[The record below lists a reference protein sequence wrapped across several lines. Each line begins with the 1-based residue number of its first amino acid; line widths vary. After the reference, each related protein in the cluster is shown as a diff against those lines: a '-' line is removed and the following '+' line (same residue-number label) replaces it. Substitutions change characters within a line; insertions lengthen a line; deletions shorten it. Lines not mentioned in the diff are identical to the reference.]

1 MKKRI
6 IRLCIGAAVFVG
18 AAASAFLPLEE
29 AVLQR
34 VRLGLF
40 LTAYL
45 IVGYKVIWKAVR
57 NIAGGKVFDENFL
70 MAVASA
76 GAFFVGDYPE
86 AVAVMLFYQVGELFE
101 DYAVGRSRKN
111 IADLMNIRPDSA
123 SLKVGDEIRQ
133 VDPAEVSVGDV
144 ILVRPGEKIPLDG
157 RVLEGDSLVDTA
169 ALTGESVPREVSCGV
184 EVLSGCI
191 NLSGVLTI
199 EVSKPFGE
207 STVSK
212 ILDLVENATMKKA
225 RTENFIT
232 RFAAVYTPVVVIA
245 AVVLAVL
252 PPLVIP
258 GAVFSDW
265 LYRALNFL
273 VVSCPCALVISVPLS
288 FFGGIGGASRAGVLV
303 KGSNYL
309 EAMASAQCVVMDKT
323 GTLTR
328 GVFEVERI
336 CPAEGFTK
344 EQLLE
349 CAALAESYSPHP
361 ISASLKRA
369 WAGAAEA
376 VGKTGAVA
384 EMDAAR
390 THDVEEISGHGVKA
404 VVDLTDAEIG
414 KEGSVEVA
422 AGNAR
427 LMEKLGL
434 EYSQD
439 EIAGT
444 AVHVAI
450 GGRYAGYIV
459 IADQLKEDAAEAV
472 AALKNRGIRTVMLT
486 GDSKAAGEAAAD
498 ALGMDQVY
506 AELLPGDKVAKVESL
521 LRELAA
527 ETADGAADSGGKGGG
542 SDGDSLDGDSS
553 DGEGGSWDRKG
564 GSKRKGRLV
573 FVGDGINDAPVLARA
588 DVGIAMGGLG
598 SDAAI
603 EAADIVIMNDEPSKI
618 ALIMDISCR
627 TMAIVRQNIVF
638 ALGVKALVLILSAVG
653 LANMWAAVFA
663 DVGVSMLAIL
673 NSFRAMQVKQK

>member
-29 AVLQR
+29 TVLQR
-34 VRLGLF
+34 VRLVLF
-40 LTAYL
+40 LAAYL

-111 IADLMNIRPDSA
+111 IAELMNIRPDSA
-123 SLKVGDEIRQ
+123 NLKVGDEIRQ
-133 VDPAEVSVGDV
+133 VDPTEVSVGDV

-169 ALTGESVPREVSCGV
+169 ALTGESVPREAGCGS

-225 RTENFIT
+225 KTENFIT

-258 GAVFSDW
+258 GAAFSDW

-344 EQLLE
+344 DQLLE
-349 CAALAESYSPHP
+349 CAALAESYSSHP

-369 WAGAAEA
+369 WAGTAEKA
-376 VGKTGAVA
+376 GRSG
-384 EMDAAR
+384 EIDPAR
-390 THDVEEISGHGVKA
+390 VHDVEEISGHGVKA
-404 VVDLTDAEIG
+404 VVELTDAETG
-414 KEGSVEVA
+414 QDASVEVA

-427 LMEKLGL
+427 LMKMLEL
-434 EYSQD
+434 EYSKD

-444 AVHVAI
+444 TVHVSI

-486 GDSKAAGEAAAD
+486 GDSKAAGEAAAG

-506 AELLPGDKVAKVESL
+506 AELLPGDKVRKVEGL

-527 ETADGAADSGGKGGG
+527 
-542 SDGDSLDGDSS
+542 DGDDD
-553 DGEGGSWDRKG
+553 
-564 GSKRKGRLV
+564 SKRRGKLV

-618 ALIMDISCR
+618 ALIMDISR
-627 TMAIVRQNIVF
+627 KTMSIVRQNIVF